1 MVNTASDK
9 TIRADRKLLKGAS
22 PLASTGEE

>member
-9 TIRADRKLLKGAS
+9 TVRVDRKLLKGAS
-22 PLASTGEE
+22 PLASTGEK